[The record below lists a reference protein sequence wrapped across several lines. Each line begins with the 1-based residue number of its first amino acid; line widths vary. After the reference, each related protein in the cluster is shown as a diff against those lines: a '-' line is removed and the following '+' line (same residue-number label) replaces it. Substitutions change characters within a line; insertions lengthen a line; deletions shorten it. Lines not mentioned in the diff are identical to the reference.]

1 VSLGGAKAQLKTA
14 LTSVTWAIPTSAVG
28 ITAPT
33 LLTSFGR
40 VDTQQF
46 AGEDAAVSANQF
58 PYCRI
63 SIPEL
68 DERRKS
74 DGGDAISQKAQIF
87 PAHLFIYMAG
97 LNKDWQ
103 GIADYFDAVI
113 DATLAYFRNNSSPQP
128 GIISP
133 GNNDHIVGW
142 GLHQHVRLSLPIQ
155 IEAELEFRATVAVD
169 LHMRIV

>member
-1 VSLGGAKAQLKTA
+1 MSFGGAKAQLKTA
-14 LTSVTWAIPTSAVG
+14 LQTVTWAIPASAAA

-33 LLTSFGR
+33 LLTAFGR
-40 VDTQQF
+40 VDSQQF
-46 AGEDAAVSANQF
+46 AGEDAAVPANQF
-58 PYCRI
+58 PFCRI

-68 DERRKS
+68 DEKRKS

-103 GIADYFDAVI
+103 GLGDYFDAVI
-113 DATLAYFRNNSSPQP
+113 DATLAYFRNNSSPTP
-128 GIISP
+128 GIVSP
-133 GNNDHIVGW
+133 GNNDHIVSW
-142 GLHQHVRLSLPIQ
+142 GLHQRARVELPIQ
-155 IEAELEFRATVAVD
+155 IAAELDFRATVAVD

>member
-1 VSLGGAKAQLKTA
+1 MSFGGAKAQLKTA
-14 LTSVTWAIPTSAVG
+14 LQTVTWIIPASAAA
-28 ITAPT
+28 ITAPA
-33 LLTSFGR
+33 LLTAFGR

-46 AGEDAAVSANQF
+46 AGEDAAVPASQF

-68 DERRKS
+68 DEKRKT

-87 PAHLFIYMAG
+87 PAHMFIYMAG
-97 LNKDWQ
+97 YNKDWQ
-103 GIADYFDAVI
+103 GLADYFDAVI
-113 DATLAYFRNNSSPQP
+113 DATLAYFRNNSSPSP
-128 GIISP
+128 GIVSP

-142 GLHQHVRLSLPIQ
+142 GLHQRARIELAEQ
-155 IEAELEFRATVAVD
+155 IDVAVNFRATVAVD

>member
-1 VSLGGAKAQLKTA
+1 MSFGGAKAQLKTA
-14 LTSVTWAIPTSAVG
+14 LQSVTWTIPTSAAG
-28 ITAPT
+28 ITTPA

-40 VDTQQF
+40 VDNQQF
-46 AGEDAAVSANQF
+46 AGEDAAVPASQF

-63 SIPEL
+63 HIPDL
-68 DERRKS
+68 DEKRKT

-87 PAHLFIYMAG
+87 PAHLFVYMAG
-97 LNKDWQ
+97 MAKDWQ
-103 GIADYFDAVI
+103 GLGDYFETVI

-128 GIISP
+128 GIVSP

-142 GLHQHVRLSLPIQ
+142 GLHQRARVELPIQ
-155 IEAELEFRATVAVD
+155 IDAALEYRSTIAVD

>member
-14 LTSVTWAIPTSAVG
+14 LQTVTWTIPASAAG

-33 LLTSFGR
+33 LLTAFGR
-40 VDTQQF
+40 VDNQQF
-46 AGEDAAVSANQF
+46 AGEDAAVPASQF

-63 SIPEL
+63 AIPEI
-68 DERRKS
+68 EEKRKS

-97 LNKDWQ
+97 MNKDWQ
-103 GIADYFDAVI
+103 GLADYFDAVI

-142 GLHQHVRLSLPIQ
+142 GLHQRARVELPIQ
-155 IEAELEFRATVAVD
+155 IGAELEFRATIAVD